1 MGGKIK
7 SLLVA
12 YGVPYGFLDLDCDSH
27 SIEKNANTL
36 WKSKTIIWKVPMSV
50 FETKTFVSDTELII
64 GWEPAKQAVEKH
76 KSDLLAVSERNVD
89 LKRFLPAEIA
99 GVACRLLVIEP
110 KRSVFNEPVEDA
122 EIAIVVKRLL
132 TVKEIKGNMRNSQTA
147 ERVEKSKNDESQVG

>member
-50 FETKTFVSDTELII
+50 FETKTFVSDTESII
-64 GWEPAKQAVEKH
+64 GLEPAKQAVEKH
-76 KSDLLAVSERNVD
+76 RSDLLACSERNAD

-99 GVACRLLVIEP
+99 EL
-110 KRSVFNEPVEDA
+110 
-122 EIAIVVKRLL
+122 
-132 TVKEIKGNMRNSQTA
+132 
-147 ERVEKSKNDESQVG
+147 RVGCW